1 MERPKANSDIMMT
14 RPRRTTAKIMT
25 KPRSVPTVLAVS
37 TRITILIE
45 LILFLLFPASFSAPI
60 PPANRTTTRITPIS
74 TNLRGAGGNGEPC
87 RIARW
92 RITHISANLKGV
104 QGPPLT
110 IRFSSRL
117 LGSSLQTRRK
127 EQAASAKFP
136 NKLHRELKGYFLH
149 TMIIIP

>member
-60 PPANRTTTRITPIS
+60 LPANQTTTRITPIS
-74 TNLRGAGGNGEPC
+74 ANLRGAGGNGEPC

-92 RITHISANLKGV
+92 RITHISANLRGYRGHPK
-104 QGPPLT
+104 LT
-110 IRFSSRL
+110 ASA
-117 LGSSLQTRRK
+117 GSSLQTRRK